1 MSGTSFEVRPEK
13 LDDAENGVNTFDLV
27 LIRKHILGLEL
38 LDSPYKMIAADV
50 NNNGSITALDMVKI
64 RQLIL
69 NFTTEFSAVD
79 PWRFV
84 TNDFVFSNPVD
95 LNNFD
100 ESIEF
105 FQISQERN
113 DIDFVAVKMG
123 DVNSSATLFT
133 SNTPVETRIDEYVYL
148 LLENKKLTLGEQVEI
163 PFFAKDFKAISGYQM
178 SLGFD
183 DSALKFVEAKINE
196 KSDFPK
202 EF

>member
-163 PFFAKDFKAISGYQM
+163 PFFAKDFKAISG
-178 SLGFD
+178 
-183 DSALKFVEAKINE
+183 
-196 KSDFPK
+196 
-202 EF
+202 